1 MSVKVGMGYGAEWV
15 VNASSSIAV
24 KFGMSENLV
33 GLTIVAIGTS
43 LPELVTS
50 IVVAFKNESDI
61 SKNFE

>member
-1 MSVKVGMGYGAEWV
+1 MGYGAEWV